1 MPRTRNDLAVATL
14 EELQVAGANDP
25 PSAEDLATVIGTMDS
40 VFADLLG
47 RNVILW
53 AIGSDIEDQQF
64 EHLACVLAKRVA
76 PRFGRGADQVVR
88 TSAAEA
94 EENLRT
100 LARINRGTRKT
111 LRVDAA
117 LRPRSLRGYFRIGD

>member
-1 MPRTRNDLAVATL
+1 MPKTRNELAVATL
-14 EELQVAGANDP
+14 EELQVVGVDEPA
-25 PSAEDLATVIGTMDS
+25 SAEDLNTVIGAMES

-53 AIGSDIEDQQF
+53 GISSEIEDAQF

-94 EENLRT
+94 EESLRT

-117 LRPRSLRGYFRIGD
+117 LTPRRSRGYFRIGG